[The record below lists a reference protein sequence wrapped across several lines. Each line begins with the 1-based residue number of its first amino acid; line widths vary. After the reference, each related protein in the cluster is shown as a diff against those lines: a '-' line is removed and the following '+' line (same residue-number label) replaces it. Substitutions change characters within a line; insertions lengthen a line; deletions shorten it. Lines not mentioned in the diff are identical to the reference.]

1 VLPWQNALFEAQ
13 VLTPFCLATVV
24 VLITLPW
31 AANAAP
37 QTVPRAQAPWWERT
51 ASSTHSGK
59 THLVR
64 GDLSADSLAASSRA
78 IDAQWQQIDALLG
91 SLRPRSRSVQQVLV
105 FDAFDDL
112 ADTLRSKFAI
122 DPPGHAFAFFSPLGQ
137 GVAICTEDVAPP
149 QAIRGLAAALA
160 AEYLRLCCGGDV
172 PPAIECGLLDLVAR
186 TDPRGNGTGAAAI
199 AVVHQALAEK
209 SALSLFELLVKDRKE
224 WEEDCANS
232 DSSAMQ
238 EQASSFVRF
247 LLSGKGGLKAA
258 AFTQFL
264 QEISYGSTAW
274 TAFERVYGI
283 ATDRHWAELDKR
295 WRDFAQ
301 QEQPSA
307 TETLRERL
315 AFLAE
320 GLLMLDRAGASPS
333 SFTELSQSLT
343 DRSFSWP
350 MRWRPG
356 FSPVRAADA
365 ASFRPVD
372 APARKGSSAKQAEF
386 TWTAAAQPGAGSAP
400 SAAPPSGGA
409 QQPPSAPRL
418 PIISSSDPPGR
429 GLQIRWI
436 KTREQP
442 EAPWVWDLVPAK

>member
-1 VLPWQNALFEAQ
+1 VLIPCSVAQ
-13 VLTPFCLATVV
+13 IAVFV
-24 VLITLPW
+24 VLF
-31 AANAAP
+31 AAASAAS
-37 QTVPRAQAPWWERT
+37 QTEPRAQAPWWERT
-51 ASSTHSGK
+51 ASSTHAGK
-59 THLVR
+59 THVLR
-64 GDLSADSLAASSRA
+64 GDLSAGSLAASSRA

-149 QAIRGLAAALA
+149 QAIRGLAAALT

-186 TDPRGNGTGAAAI
+186 TDPRGIGTGAAAI
-199 AVVHQALAEK
+199 AVVRQSLAEK

-224 WEEDCANS
+224 WEEDCASS

-238 EQASSFVRF
+238 EQAASFVRF
-247 LLSGKGGLKAA
+247 LLSGKGGMKAG

-274 TAFERVYGI
+274 TAFARVYGI
-283 ATDRHWAELDKR
+283 ATDRDWAELDKR

-301 QEQPSA
+301 KEQPSA
-307 TETLRERL
+307 NETLRERL

-320 GLLMLDRAGASPS
+320 GLLMLDRVGAAPS
-333 SFTELSQSLT
+333 NFTELSQSLT
-343 DRSFSWP
+343 DRSFVWP

-356 FSPVRAADA
+356 FSPVRAADS
-365 ASFRPVD
+365 ASFHPVD

-386 TWTAAAQPGAGSAP
+386 TWTAAAQPAAGPAPPAP
-400 SAAPPSGGA
+400 SPGGGA

-418 PIISSSDPPGR
+418 PTISSSDPPGR